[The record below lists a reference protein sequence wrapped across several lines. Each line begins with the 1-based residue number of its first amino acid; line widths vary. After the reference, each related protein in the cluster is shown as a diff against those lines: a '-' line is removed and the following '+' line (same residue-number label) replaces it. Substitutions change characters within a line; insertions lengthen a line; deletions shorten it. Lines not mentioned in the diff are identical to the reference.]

1 MMGLSLQKISSG
13 ILDLTMTSTLKKW
26 KSCLLIRYKN
36 KIVGDLII
44 QIFQDGW
51 EMPFTLCKVSTSGM
65 TQFWILPSKI
75 MLSNIKEK
83 SDSSKNSVTLYKMT
97 RTRSWKQYLKRYN
110 INGRALRSPSMTS
123 ARKSLEALRQENSSF
138 TLITGVLKLAMKSL
152 TIFTKNLIGIR
163 MG

>member
-13 ILDLTMTSTLKKW
+13 ILDQTMTLTLKRL

-51 EMPFTLCKVSTSGM
+51 EMPFTLYKVSTSGM
-65 TQFWILPSKI
+65 TQFWIRPSKI

-123 ARKSLEALRQENSSF
+123 ARKNLEALRQENLSF
-138 TLITGVLKLAMKSL
+138 TLITGVLKLVMKSL
-152 TIFTKNLIGIR
+152 TIFTKNLTGIR